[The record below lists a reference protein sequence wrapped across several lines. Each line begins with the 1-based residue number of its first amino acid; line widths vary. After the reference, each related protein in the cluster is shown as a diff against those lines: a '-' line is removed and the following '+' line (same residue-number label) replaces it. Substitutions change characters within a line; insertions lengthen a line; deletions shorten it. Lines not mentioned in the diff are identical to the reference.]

1 MTPGP
6 ASTSF
11 AISADDWFG
20 VTQLHARYAQAA
32 DQGDWDTWCSLFTED
47 CRYRLVPRENHDR
60 GLPLATL
67 DFESRGMLKDRAYAI
82 RETLFHDPYRQRHV
96 FGPMLVTAASADA
109 LEGESAYA
117 VFRTKLDG
125 ASEVFNVG
133 RVVDRIVRTPEGW
146 RFAARSFIYDS
157 EWIPNSLIYP
167 L

>member
-1 MTPGP
+1 MK
-6 ASTSF
+6 AEQWF
-11 AISADDWFG
+11 AVA
-20 VTQLHARYAQAA
+20 QLHARYAQAV
-32 DQGDWDTWCSLFTED
+32 DQGDWETWVSLFTED
-47 CRYRLVPRENHDR
+47 CRYRLVPRENHER

-96 FGPMLVTAASADA
+96 FGPMLVTANSDEAV
-109 LEGESAYA
+109 EGESAYA

-125 ASEVFNVG
+125 ASEVYNVG
-133 RVVDRIVRTPEGW
+133 RVMDRIVRTPEGL
-146 RFAARSFIYDS
+146 RFAVRTFVYDS